1 MGLVKVNIN
10 VQSFVL
16 GCWGVYICRR
26 KIFRFCSL
34 TLLVRA
40 SLLFHR
46 VDYCIRVE
54 LNTSWLL
61 YSASLLDSNKSICLG
76 PVTSGGDGHTSGID

>member
-1 MGLVKVNIN
+1 MGMAKVYID
-10 VQSFVL
+10 VQSFVP
-16 GCWGVYICRR
+16 GYWGVYICRR
-26 KIFRFCSL
+26 QIVRFFSL
-34 TLLVRA
+34 TLLLGA
-40 SLLFHR
+40 SLLFHC

-61 YSASLLDSNKSICLG
+61 YSARLLDSNKSICLG